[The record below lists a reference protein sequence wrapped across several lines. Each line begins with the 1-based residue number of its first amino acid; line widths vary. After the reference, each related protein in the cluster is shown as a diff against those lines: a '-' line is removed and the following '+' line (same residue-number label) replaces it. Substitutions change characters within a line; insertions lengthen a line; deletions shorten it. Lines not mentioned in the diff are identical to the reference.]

1 MLLDF
6 VSTRHKSHHK
16 SNFCLFKIFLLSGF
30 SNMLIE
36 YINILFLKMESSDN
50 IKCDYL

>member
-6 VSTRHKSHHK
+6 VFIRYKFYYK
-16 SNFCLFKIFLLSGF
+16 SNFCFFKIFLLFGF

-36 YINILFLKMESSDN
+36 YINILFLKMESLDN